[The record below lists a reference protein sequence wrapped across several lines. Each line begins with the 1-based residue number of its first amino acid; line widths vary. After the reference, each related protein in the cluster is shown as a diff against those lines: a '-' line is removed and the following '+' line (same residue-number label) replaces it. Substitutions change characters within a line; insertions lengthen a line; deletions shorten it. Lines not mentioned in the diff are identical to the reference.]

1 MDILQKIVTRKFIA
15 NNKTAI
21 AITLSILIHS
31 FLLFSIKL
39 DKYLGTTNKPIE
51 FTELKIITGAGE
63 SIKKN
68 RSSQSLKTQSNT
80 NEQQKRKKS
89 NTENS
94 TNVISSITTKSKVN
108 KQKIQTNEQKENEK
122 NKKLQNSELI
132 NYKKESKS
140 GNKSKKLVNETSKGK
155 LKGKGNKEIICKKCI
170 EPIYSQQSIR
180 KSMEGIT
187 IVKVTIDTNGEVKNA
202 IIIRSSGHE
211 DIDNASIQAAIKST
225 FRPITDKSTINIRYE
240 HKIKNYR

>member
-1 MDILQKIVTRKFIA
+1 MDFLQNIVTRKFIA
-15 NNKTAI
+15 NNKSKI
-21 AITLSILIHS
+21 AIILSILIHS
-31 FLLFSIKL
+31 LLLFSSKS

-51 FTELKIITGAGE
+51 FTELEMITGAGL

-68 RSSQSLKTQSNT
+68 RSSQVLNNQNNT
-80 NEQQKRKKS
+80 NERQKNKKS
-89 NTENS
+89 NTKKS

-108 KQKIQTNEQKENEK
+108 KQKIQTNEQKEKEN

-170 EPIYSQQSIR
+170 EPIYSQESIR
-180 KSMEGIT
+180 KGMEGIT
-187 IVKVTIDTNGEVKNA
+187 IIKVTIATNGLVENA
-202 IIIRSSGHE
+202 IIIRSSGYE
-211 DIDNASIQAAIKST
+211 DIDKASIRAAIKST
-225 FRPITDKSTINIRYE
+225 FIPISDKSTINIRYK

>member
-31 FLLFSIKL
+31 LLLFSSKS

-51 FTELKIITGAGE
+51 FTELEITTGAGV

-68 RSSQSLKTQSNT
+68 RSSQGLNSQNNK
-80 NEQQKRKKS
+80 NERQKSKKS
-89 NTENS
+89 NTKYS
-94 TNVISSITTKSKVN
+94 TNVISSITTKSNVN
-108 KQKIQTNEQKENEK
+108 KQNIQKNEQKENK
-122 NKKLQNSELI
+122 NTNKQQMNELVSS
-132 NYKKESKS
+132 KKESIS
-140 GNKSKKLVNETSKGK
+140 GNKSNKLVNETSKGK
-155 LKGKGNKEIICKKCI
+155 LKGKGRKEIICKKCI
-170 EPIYSQQSIR
+170 EPIYSQKSIR
-180 KSMEGIT
+180 KGMEGIT
-187 IVKVTIDTNGEVKNA
+187 IVKVTIDTNGVVKNA
-202 IIIRSSGHE
+202 IIIGSSGHE

-240 HKIKNYR
+240 HKIRKYR